1 MVIEGFT
8 TDSRR
13 VVRGELF
20 IALQGERFDG
30 AAFADASL
38 ERGASGVMVPTGTAV
53 TAGDAAVIDADD
65 TLLALQRLG
74 QHVRRMSGAKVV
86 AITGSA
92 GKTST
97 KEATAT
103 FLEERYTVYRTAGNL
118 NNHIG
123 LPLSL
128 LELRSRPDVAVVEL
142 GMNHAGEISRLVE
155 LAEPDVRVWTNV
167 GDAHI
172 GQFASADAIADAKAE
187 ILEGAGP
194 STRLVANADDP
205 RVMARVA
212 SFPGQTTT
220 FGLGP
225 NADIRAT
232 DVRDLGVSGTEARVD
247 TPAGS
252 ASLSIRLPGRGPL
265 MNVLAATAVAL
276 AFDVPLEAI
285 AARAATLGPAPRRG
299 EVTAL
304 PRGVTVVDDS
314 YNSSP
319 SALALALDALGADRP
334 RGRRVAVLG
343 EMRELGDFADAL
355 HTESGRRAASAGVD
369 VLVTVGGAPARAMAD
384 AALAAGMGESAVS
397 WFETSAEAAPAVAA
411 LLAPGDVVLV
421 KGSRGTRTDIIVD
434 RVKEVWG

>member
-319 SALALALDALGADRP
+319 SALALALDALGADRS